1 VPSVDQLHALL
12 AWLAVAGALALLG
25 AAVLTA
31 SRQDE
36 SYRLLDRAILVQ
48 LGTLAIATL
57 SGLGVAAS
65 GTLPRDPLHFLYAA
79 VGLLVAP
86 TVRYATRGADAKRMG
101 RWQIAG
107 AAIVLGAVLRLFMTG
122 R

>member
-1 VPSVDQLHALL
+1 VDQLHALL

-25 AAVLTA
+25 AAILTA
-31 SRQDE
+31 SRHDE

-48 LGTLAIATL
+48 VGTLAIAAL
-57 SGLGVAAS
+57 SGLALPVIGS
-65 GTLPRDPLHFLYAA
+65 LPRDPLHFLYAA

-86 TVRYATRGADAKRMG
+86 GVRYATRGSDARAMG
-101 RWQIAG
+101 RWQVVAG
-107 AAIVLGAVLRLFMTG
+107 AALLGAVLRLFMTG